1 MQEWYTRMGLVLLI
15 FVGMSINAS
24 AQSTDPTAKRYRVT
38 AFKASN
44 TSITSLS
51 NIAEATPKSTMY
63 IPSAFTPNGDG
74 INDRFGVKALN
85 LTQFNLKIFN
95 RWGELIFETNDISE
109 LWDGTYNGQAIT
121 STDVFVYTVN
131 AKGPNGFV
139 LPEESGTVTLV
150 ADGTVE

>member
-1 MQEWYTRMGLVLLI
+1 MRQMYWQVGVFLLI
-15 FVGMSINAS
+15 LLGVESK
-24 AQSTDPTAKRYRVT
+24 AQSSDPMAKRYRVT

-44 TSITSLS
+44 TAITSLS
-51 NIAEATPKSTMY
+51 NIAEAGPKSTIY

-85 LTQFNLKIFN
+85 ITQFNLKIFN
-95 RWGELIFETNDISE
+95 RWGELIFETDEVTN

-121 STDVFVYTVN
+121 STDVFVYTVK
-131 AKGPNGFV
+131 AKGPNGIV

-150 ADGTVE
+150 ADGTVD

>member
-1 MQEWYTRMGLVLLI
+1 MQEWYTRLVLVLLI
-15 FVGMSINAS
+15 LSGISIHTNA
-24 AQSTDPTAKRYRVT
+24 QTPDPMAKRYRVT
-38 AFKASN
+38 AFKAAN

-51 NIAEATPKSTMY
+51 NIAEATPKSTLY
-63 IPSAFTPNGDG
+63 IPTAFTPNGDG

-95 RWGELIFETNDISE
+95 RWGELIFETNEITD